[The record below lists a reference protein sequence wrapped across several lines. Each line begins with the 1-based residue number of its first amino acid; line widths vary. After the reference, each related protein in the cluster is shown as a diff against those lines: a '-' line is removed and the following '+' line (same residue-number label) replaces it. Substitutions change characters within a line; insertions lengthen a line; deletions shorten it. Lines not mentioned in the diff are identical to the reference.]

1 MPCVKPVFSPLSQL
15 AVKQVARYDYEIP
28 RFLLLLVSHL
38 PQIHGRRFCHSQ
50 STLNL
55 GRASMGLPGAGTAAN
70 GGGMAELLGRKS
82 RYVRMD
88 DVLPPDPEVEKEEGV
103 GGGVRVRGGARR
115 HVFFCSV
122 FASLNHVLLG
132 YDVGVM
138 SGCII
143 FIQKD
148 LHIDQVQ
155 QEVLVGCLSFISLLG
170 SLAAG
175 RTSDAIGRKRTIGL
189 AAAIFQAGAAVMAL
203 APSFAALMAGRL
215 LAGVGIGFGLMV
227 APVYISE
234 ISPAALR
241 GSLASLPEIFISFGI
256 LLGYVSNLAFAG
268 LPDHVNWRVM
278 LAAGILP
285 SISVA
290 YVLTVIP
297 ESPRWLVIQG
307 RTGEARAVLLTVTDT
322 EGEAQE
328 RLAEIE
334 ESARVTSAGKAV
346 WREIMRPSPVIRRM
360 LIAGLGVQFFQQATG
375 IDALVY
381 YSPTIFRDA
390 GIATEGHL
398 LAATVAVG
406 LSKTIFIVIAILLV
420 DHVGRKPLLLISTVG
435 ITACLAVLAATLSLL
450 ARGALPGGAAVALA
464 IVTVCG
470 FVAFFSVGIGPI
482 NMVLSSEIYPLRL
495 RAQAVGLGLA
505 VNRLTSGAVAMSFLS
520 ICNAAS
526 VAGAFTAFAAVSALS
541 VAFVHWFVP
550 ETSGKTLEE
559 IELLFGEAGG
569 SRGVVEL
576 GDGEHLVHGR
586 CEPDGRR

>member
-1 MPCVKPVFSPLSQL
+1 
-15 AVKQVARYDYEIP
+15 
-28 RFLLLLVSHL
+28 
-38 PQIHGRRFCHSQ
+38 
-50 STLNL
+50 
-55 GRASMGLPGAGTAAN
+55 MGLPGASGVAN
-70 GGGMAELLGRKS
+70 GGGGMPGFFWRKS

-88 DVLPPDPEVEKEEGV
+88 DVLPQEQEAVEDSGG
-103 GGGVRVRGGARR
+103 GGGVRVRGVARR
-115 HVFFCSV
+115 YVFFCSV

-148 LHIDQVQ
+148 LHINEVQ

-175 RTSDAIGRKRTIGL
+175 RTSDAIGRKWTIGL
-189 AAAIFQAGAAVMAL
+189 AAAIFQVGALVMTL
-203 APSFAALMAGRL
+203 ASSFAVLMAGRL
-215 LAGVGIGFGLMV
+215 LAGIGIGFGLMV

-241 GSLASLPEIFISFGI
+241 GSLASFPEIFISLGI

-268 LPDHVNWRVM
+268 LPDHINWRVM

-285 SISVA
+285 SISIA
-290 YVLTVIP
+290 FVLTVIP
-297 ESPRWLVIQG
+297 ESPRWLVMQG
-307 RTGEARAVLLTVTDT
+307 RTGDARAVLLKVAET
-322 EGEAQE
+322 EEEAEE
-328 RLAEIE
+328 RLGEIE
-334 ESARVTSAGKAV
+334 ESARATAADKAV
-346 WREIMRPSPVIRRM
+346 WRELMRPSPVVLRM
-360 LIAGLGVQFFQQATG
+360 LVAGLGVMFFQQATG

-390 GIATEGHL
+390 GIASEGQL

-406 LSKTIFIVIAILLV
+406 LSKTVFIVIAIALV
-420 DHVGRKPLLLISTVG
+420 DNVGRKPLLYVSTIG
-435 ITACLAVLAATLSLL
+435 ITGCLATLAAALSLL
-450 ARGALPGGAAVALA
+450 ARGVLPSGVAITLA
-464 IVTVCG
+464 ILTVCG

-495 RAQAVGLGLA
+495 RAQAVATGLA

-520 ICNAAS
+520 ICRAVS

-541 VAFVHWFVP
+541 VAFVHMFVP
-550 ETSGKTLEE
+550 ETSGKSLEQ
-559 IELLFGEAGG
+559 IESLFASDIGSGGE
-569 SRGVVEL
+569 VEL
-576 GDGEHLVHGR
+576 ADGEHLVHKR
-586 CEPDGRR
+586 

>member
-1 MPCVKPVFSPLSQL
+1 
-15 AVKQVARYDYEIP
+15 
-28 RFLLLLVSHL
+28 
-38 PQIHGRRFCHSQ
+38 
-50 STLNL
+50 
-55 GRASMGLPGAGTAAN
+55 
-70 GGGMAELLGRKS
+70 
-82 RYVRMD
+82 
-88 DVLPPDPEVEKEEGV
+88 
-103 GGGVRVRGGARR
+103 
-115 HVFFCSV
+115 
-122 FASLNHVLLG
+122 
-132 YDVGVM
+132 M

-148 LHIDQVQ
+148 LHIDEVQ

-215 LAGVGIGFGLMV
+215 LAGIGIGFGLMV

-297 ESPRWLVIQG
+297 ESPRWLVMQG
-307 RTGEARAVLLTVTDT
+307 RTGEARAVLLTVTET

-328 RLAEIE
+328 SLAEIE

-346 WREIMRPSPVIRRM
+346 WREIMRPSPVVRRM
-360 LIAGLGVQFFQQATG
+360 MLAGLGVQFFQQATG

-420 DHVGRKPLLLISTVG
+420 DRVGRKPLLLISTVG

-450 ARGALPGGAAVALA
+450 SRGALPGGAAIA
-464 IVTVCG
+464 
-470 FVAFFSVGIGPI
+470 
-482 NMVLSSEIYPLRL
+482 
-495 RAQAVGLGLA
+495 AVGLGLA

-520 ICNAAS
+520 ICRAVS

-559 IELLFGEAGG
+559 IELLFGDAGG
-569 SRGVVEL
+569 SGGEVEVEL
-576 GDGEHLVHGR
+576 GDGEHLVHER
-586 CEPDGRR
+586 

>member
-1 MPCVKPVFSPLSQL
+1 
-15 AVKQVARYDYEIP
+15 
-28 RFLLLLVSHL
+28 
-38 PQIHGRRFCHSQ
+38 
-50 STLNL
+50 
-55 GRASMGLPGAGTAAN
+55 
-70 GGGMAELLGRKS
+70 
-82 RYVRMD
+82 
-88 DVLPPDPEVEKEEGV
+88 
-103 GGGVRVRGGARR
+103 
-115 HVFFCSV
+115 
-122 FASLNHVLLG
+122 
-132 YDVGVM
+132 M

-148 LHIDQVQ
+148 LHIDEVQ
-155 QEVLVGCLSFISLLG
+155 QELLVGCLSFISLLG

-203 APSFAALMAGRL
+203 APSFAALMTGRL

-297 ESPRWLVIQG
+297 ESPRWLVMQG
-307 RTGEARAVLLTVTDT
+307 RTGDARAVLVKVTET
-322 EGEAQE
+322 EEEAQE

-346 WREIMRPSPVIRRM
+346 WREIVGPSPVVRRM
-360 LIAGLGVQFFQQATG
+360 LLAGLGVQFFQQATG

-435 ITACLAVLAATLSLL
+435 ITACLAVLAASLSLL

-464 IVTVCG
+464 IVAVCG

-505 VNRLTSGAVAMSFLS
+505 ANRLTSGAVAMSFLS
-520 ICNAAS
+520 ICRAAS

-559 IELLFGEAGG
+559 IELLFGVAGG
-569 SRGVVEL
+569 SGGVVEL
-576 GDGEHLVHGR
+576 GDGEHLCTGDENLTAGAVPFFVTGTTTCRVREKIVSARQRAASGMKFVAVRHPFAGSQVGPRRGLRNVANLTILTYGR
-586 CEPDGRR
+586 NQFTE